1 MTKRLSD
8 PMNDTELKE
17 PKRFVI
23 FGAGSIGCV
32 FGGMLARA
40 GHQVSLVGRDPQ
52 METIREKGLI
62 MDGLLGD
69 YVVDSLETFTDLSGI
84 KREPSVTAVFVSV
97 KSSDTAS
104 AVQDLAQSGLVGDNT
119 LVISLQNGLGNL
131 ELIREVF
138 GPERSLGGRVIFGA
152 QLTGPGHVHVSVWA
166 DKVFIGGPGS
176 EAPRPGSG
184 QAEKRAGRELADLLT
199 ECGIQTEAV
208 ENIEAA
214 LWGKVLYNVGLNPL
228 SALLDVPYG
237 ELGREENA
245 RRLLIQLIEEAFAV
259 AIKEARLPW
268 SSVDEYLEHF
278 FAKLLPSTESHLSS
292 MLQDLDR
299 GRETE
304 IDAIT
309 GQVIRRA
316 DLLGLPVPVNRVV
329 YGLVKV
335 KVATARIGD

>member
-1 MTKRLSD
+1 
-8 PMNDTELKE
+8 
-17 PKRFVI
+17 
-23 FGAGSIGCV
+23 
-32 FGGMLARA
+32 
-40 GHQVSLVGRDPQ
+40 
-52 METIREKGLI
+52 
-62 MDGLLGD
+62 
-69 YVVDSLETFTDLSGI
+69 
-84 KREPSVTAVFVSV
+84 
-97 KSSDTAS
+97 
-104 AVQDLAQSGLVGDNT
+104 
-119 LVISLQNGLGNL
+119 
-131 ELIREVF
+131 
-138 GPERSLGGRVIFGA
+138 
-152 QLTGPGHVHVSVWA
+152 
-166 DKVFIGGPGS
+166 
-176 EAPRPGSG
+176 
-184 QAEKRAGRELADLLT
+184 LADLLT

-259 AIKEARLPW
+259 AIKEVRLPW

-329 YGLVKV
+329 YGLVKA
-335 KVATARIGD
+335 KVGTARLDD

>member
-1 MTKRLSD
+1 MTD
-8 PMNDTELKE
+8 ELKDSHR
-17 PKRFVI
+17 RFI
-23 FGAGSIGCV
+23 IYGAGAIGCV

-40 GHQVSLVGRDPQ
+40 GHHVSLVGRGPQ
-52 METIREKGLI
+52 METVRARGLI
-62 MDGLLGD
+62 IDGLLGD
-69 YVVDSLETFTDLSGI
+69 YVIDSLETFTDLSGI

-97 KSSDTAS
+97 KSSDTAD
-104 AVQDLAQSGLVGDNT
+104 AVQNLARSGLVGDNT

-131 ELIREVF
+131 ELIRAAF
-138 GPERSLGGRVIFGA
+138 GPERSFGGRVIFGA

-166 DKVFIGGPGS
+166 DKVLIGGPGT
-176 EAPRPGSG
+176 ATPRPGSG
-184 QAEKRAGRELADLLT
+184 QAEKRAGRELATLLT
-199 ECGIQTEAV
+199 GCGIETEAV
-208 ENIEAA
+208 DNIEAA

-259 AIKEARLPW
+259 AIKEVKLPW
-268 SSVDEYLEHF
+268 NSVDEYLVHF
-278 FAKLLPSTESHLSS
+278 FGKLLPSTESHLSS

-329 YGLVKV
+329 YELVKAMVAV
-335 KVATARIGD
+335 KKHSPPLPVSGV

>member
-1 MTKRLSD
+1 
-8 PMNDTELKE
+8 MNDTELKKT
-17 PKRFVI
+17 KRFVI
-23 FGAGSIGCV
+23 LGAGSIGSV

-40 GHQVSLVGRDPQ
+40 GHHVSLVGRGPQ
-52 METIREKGLI
+52 MEIVREKGLI
-62 MDGLLGD
+62 IDGLLGD

-84 KREPSVTAVFVSV
+84 KREPSVTTVFVSV
-97 KSSDTAS
+97 KSSDTAD
-104 AVQDLAQSGLVGDNT
+104 AVQNLAQSGLVGDNT

-131 ELIREVF
+131 ELIREAF
-138 GPERSLGGRVIFGA
+138 GPGRSFGGRVIFGA

-166 DKVFIGGPGS
+166 DKVLLGGPGT
-176 EAPRPGSG
+176 AVG
-184 QAEKRAGRELADLLT
+184 KKTGRELATLLT
-199 ECGIQTEAV
+199 GCGIETEAV
-208 ENIEAA
+208 DNIEAA

-245 RRLLIQLIEEAFAV
+245 RRILIQLIEEAFAV
-259 AIKEARLPW
+259 AIKEVKLPW
-268 SSVDEYLEHF
+268 NSVDEYLAHF
-278 FAKLLPSTESHLSS
+278 FGKLLPSTESHLSS

-329 YGLVKV
+329 YELVKAM
-335 KVATARIGD
+335 VAVRKHSPPLPVSGV